1 LHATNI
7 LYHDDTLL
15 KEEKMK
21 KLVLLVLVLSLVLP
35 MFAAGTSEE
44 AKAYPSRNVRV
55 IIPWS
60 VGGMTDV
67 LTRPIASALEKEF
80 GVPFVVENK
89 PGGGGVV
96 GSLEIENAKADGY
109 VIGTTSMS
117 TVSAK
122 YVSPMYPDIHNVKLI
137 SQVITI
143 PATVTVS
150 ANSPFKTVQELI
162 EYAKANPG
170 KLKNSNSGTGAS
182 AHIYASYFEALAGI
196 KMNHIPYPAY
206 AEAITALLGDH
217 VDLTNIPLPD
227 VAPHVDA
234 GKLRLLAIAS
244 AERHPSYPD
253 VPTLK
258 ELGID
263 AVMGNYSGF
272 VAPKGMDPAQVETI
286 DKAIGK
292 IMQDPKIRKFLIDA
306 GYQPVY
312 LNAKDFAQV
321 IADAEKQLEYLVNE
335 LGITFIDD

>member
-1 LHATNI
+1 
-7 LYHDDTLL
+7 
-15 KEEKMK
+15 MK
-21 KLVLLVLVLSLVLP
+21 KSVILVLMLLLTVSV
-35 MFAAGTSEE
+35 FANGAQEDSQET
-44 AKAYPSRNVRV
+44 YPSRNVRV

-67 LTRPIASALEKEF
+67 LTRPIASHLEKSF

-96 GSLEIENAKADGY
+96 GSLEIENAKNDGY
-109 VIGTTSMS
+109 TIGTTSMS

-122 YVSPMYPDIHNVKLI
+122 YVSPVYPDIHNVELV

-143 PATVTVS
+143 PATVTVN
-150 ANSPFKTVQELI
+150 ADSPFQTVEELI

-182 AHIYASYFEALAGI
+182 AHIYAAYFEAAAGI
-196 KMNHIPYPAY
+196 QVNHIPYDAY
-206 AEAITALLGDH
+206 AEAITALLGGH
-217 VDLTNIPLPD
+217 VDMTNIPLPD
-227 VAPHVDA
+227 VAPHIDS
-234 GKLRLLAIAS
+234 GDLRLLAIAS

-272 VAPKGMDPAQVETI
+272 VAPKGTDPAKIQII
-286 DKAIGK
+286 DEAIGRAL
-292 IMQDPKIRKFLIDA
+292 QDETIRKFLIDA

-312 LNAKDFAQV
+312 LDRNEFAQV
-321 IADAEKQLEYLVNE
+321 IKSAEDQLDYLVNE
-335 LGITFIDD
+335 LGITFVDD

>member
-1 LHATNI
+1 
-7 LYHDDTLL
+7 
-15 KEEKMK
+15 MK
-21 KLVLLVLVLSLVLP
+21 KVLLVLLVLSLVLP
-35 MFAAGTSEE
+35 MFAAGTAEE
-44 AKAYPSRNVRV
+44 ATAYPSRSVRV

-96 GSLEIENAKADGY
+96 GSLEIENSKADGY

-122 YVSPMYPDIHNVKLI
+122 YVSPMYPDIHNVALV

-150 ANSPFKTVQELI
+150 ANSPFKTAQDLI
-162 EYAKANPG
+162 AYAKANPG

-227 VAPHVDA
+227 VAPHIDA

-286 DKAIGK
+286 DKAIGNV
-292 IMQDPKIRKFLIDA
+292 MQDPKIRKFLIDA

-312 LNAKDFAQV
+312 LNAQDFSKV
-321 IADAEKQLEYLVNE
+321 IADAEKQLDYLVND

>member
-7 LYHDDTLL
+7 PYHDDTLL

-21 KLVLLVLVLSLVLP
+21 KLVLLVLVLSLALSL
-35 MFAAGTSEE
+35 FAAGTSEE

-80 GVPFVVENK
+80 GIPFIVENK
-89 PGGGGVV
+89 PGGSGVV
-96 GSLEIENAKADGY
+96 GSLEVENAKADGY

-150 ANSPFKTVQELI
+150 VNSPFKTVQELVA
-162 EYAKANPG
+162 YAKANPG
-170 KLKNSNSGTGAS
+170 KLTNANSGAGAS

-196 KMNHIPYPAY
+196 KMNHIPYAGY

-227 VAPHVDA
+227 VAAHVDA

-272 VAPKGMDPAQVETI
+272 VGPMGMDPAQVETL

-312 LNAKDFAQV
+312 LNSKDFASV
-321 IADAEKQLEYLVNE
+321 IKSAEDQLDYMVND
-335 LGITFIDD
+335 LGMTFIDD

>member
-1 LHATNI
+1 
-7 LYHDDTLL
+7 
-15 KEEKMK
+15 MK
-21 KLVLLVLVLSLVLP
+21 KVVLVVLILALVLP
-35 MFAAGTSEE
+35 MFAAGTTET
-44 AKAYPSRNVRV
+44 AKPYPSRNVRV

-67 LTRPIASALEKEF
+67 LTRPIASALEQEF
-80 GVPFVVENK
+80 GVPFIVENK

-96 GSLEIENAKADGY
+96 GSLEIENSKADGY
-109 VIGTTSMS
+109 LIGTTSMS

-122 YVSPMYPDIHNVKLI
+122 YVSPMYPDINNVQLV

-143 PATVTVS
+143 PATVTV
-150 ANSPFKTVQELI
+150 NVDSPFKTVEDLI
-162 EYAKANPG
+162 KYAKANPG
-170 KLKNSNSGTGAS
+170 KLKNANSGTGAS
-182 AHIYASYFEALAGI
+182 AHIYAAYFEALAGI
-196 KMNHIPYPAY
+196 EMNHIPYPAY
-206 AEAITALLGDH
+206 AEAITALLGNH

-227 VAPHVDA
+227 VAPHIDA

-272 VAPKGMDPAQVETI
+272 VAPKGMDAAQVEVI
-286 DKAIGK
+286 DSAIGRV
-292 IMQDPKIRKFLIDA
+292 MQDPKIRKFLIDA

-312 LNAKDFAQV
+312 LNAKDFAKV
-321 IADAEKQLEYLVNE
+321 IDDAEKQLDYLVNE

>member
-1 LHATNI
+1 MQYLN
-7 LYHDDTLL
+7 DTLL

-21 KLVLLVLVLSLVLP
+21 KIGLLVLVSLLALP
-35 MFAAGTSEE
+35 MFAAGTQET
-44 AKAYPSRNVRV
+44 AKAYPARNVKV

-67 LTRPIASALEKEF
+67 LTRPIASYLEKSF

-96 GSLEIENAKADGY
+96 GSLEIENSKNDGY
-109 VIGTTSMS
+109 TIGTTSMS

-122 YVSPMYPDIHNVKLI
+122 YVSPMYPDIHNVELI

-143 PATVTVS
+143 PATVTVN
-150 ANSPFKTVQELI
+150 ADSPFKTLADLLA
-162 EYAKANPG
+162 YAKANPG

-182 AHIYASYFEALAGI
+182 AHIYAAYFEAAAGI

-206 AEAITALLGDH
+206 AEAITALLGNH

-227 VAPHVDA
+227 VAAHVDA
-234 GKLRLLAIAS
+234 GELRLLAIAS

-253 VPTLK
+253 VPTLR
-258 ELGID
+258 ELGLD
-263 AVMGNYSGF
+263 VVMGNYSGF
-272 VAPKGMDPAQVETI
+272 VAPKGTDPAIIKTI
-286 DKAIGK
+286 DEAIAK
-292 IMQDPKIRKFLIDA
+292 SMQDPKIRKFLIDA

-312 LNAKDFAQV
+312 LNSEDFGQV
-321 IADAEKQLEYLVNE
+321 IKDAEKQLDYLVNE
-335 LGITFIDD
+335 LGVKFIDD

>member
-1 LHATNI
+1 
-7 LYHDDTLL
+7 
-15 KEEKMK
+15 MK
-21 KLVLLVLVLSLVLP
+21 KVVLVLLVLSLVLP
-35 MFAAGTSEE
+35 MFAAGTTEE

-67 LTRPIASALEKEF
+67 LTRPVASALEKEF

-96 GSLEIENAKADGY
+96 GSLEIENSKADGY

-122 YVSPMYPDIHNVKLI
+122 YVSPMYPDINNVKLI

-150 ANSPFKTVQELI
+150 ANSPFQTAEELI
-162 EYAKANPG
+162 AYAKANPG

-182 AHIYASYFEALAGI
+182 AHIYSAYFEALAGI
-196 KMNHIPYPAY
+196 KMNHIPYPGY

-227 VAPHVDA
+227 VAPHIDA
-234 GKLRLLAIAS
+234 GTLRLLAIAS

-272 VAPKGMDPAQVETI
+272 VAPKGMDSAQIEI
-286 DKAIGK
+286 LDKAIGK
-292 IMQDPKIRKFLIDA
+292 VMQDPSIRKFLIDA

-312 LNAKDFAQV
+312 LNAEDFGKV
-321 IADAEKQLEYLVNE
+321 IADAEKQLDYLVNE

>member
-1 LHATNI
+1 
-7 LYHDDTLL
+7 
-15 KEEKMK
+15 MK
-21 KLVLLVLVLSLVLP
+21 KLLVLAIVLALVLP
-35 MFAAGTSEE
+35 LFAAGAQEE
-44 AKAYPSRNVRV
+44 TIEKYPSRNVRV

-67 LTRPIASALEKEF
+67 LTRPVASHLEKQF

-96 GSLEIENAKADGY
+96 GSLEIEKAAKDGY

-122 YVSPMYPDIHNVKLI
+122 YVSPIYPDIHNVELI

-143 PATVTVS
+143 PATVTVN
-150 ANSPFKTVQELI
+150 ANSPFKTLQDLI
-162 EYAKANPG
+162 DYAKANPG
-170 KLKNSNSGTGAS
+170 KLTNSNSGTGAS
-182 AHIYASYFEALAGI
+182 AHIYAAYFEAMAGI
-196 KMNHIPYPAY
+196 KVNHIPYPAY
-206 AEAITALLGDH
+206 AEAVTALLGGH
-217 VDLTNIPLPD
+217 VDMTNIPLPD
-227 VAPHVDA
+227 LSAHVDS
-234 GKLRLLAIAS
+234 GSLRLLAIAS

-272 VAPKGMDPAQVETI
+272 VAPKGTDPEKVRII
-286 DKAIGK
+286 DEAIGRA
-292 IMQDPKIRKFLIDA
+292 MQDETIRKFLIDA

-312 LNAKDFAQV
+312 LNRTQFAEV
-321 IADAEKQLEYLVNE
+321 IKDAEKQLDFLVNE
-335 LGITFIDD
+335 LGIKFIDD